1 MTEAGQPALALDPDG
16 KAGLPYSYTLE
27 GDVEDVSR
35 QHIANRASLVVH
47 PAPWYIGIKQLP
59 LFGDQRDGLKTEFIA
74 VGLDGA
80 PVPGVKIDV
89 TLTQIQWTSVR
100 RSEGNGFYAWESQRK
115 LVPSGQW
122 QATGASGPV
131 TLTAELPAGGY
142 FVLEATADAGQGRFT
157 VSRESFYAL
166 GRGYTAWQRYD
177 HNRIDLVAERST
189 YKPGDTARI
198 MIQSPWEQATAL
210 VTTER
215 EGIRTHR
222 QFALTSTQ
230 QSIDVPITE
239 DAIPNVYVSVLL
251 VRGRTTR
258 LAEAAKEDDRSDPGK
273 PAFRLGY
280 VQLAVEDASKRL
292 TVAVAANKEEY
303 RPANTATVT
312 LDVKDRQGKGA
323 ASEVTLWA
331 VDYGVLSLTAFR
343 TPDVLGSVYV
353 RKALQVLTE
362 DTRQKIIARRVVTPK
377 GDTDGGGGGVDVAV
391 SSVRQDFRVLAFW
404 IGSVSTDASG
414 HATVDVKLP
423 ESLTTYRIMA
433 VAGDRGSR
441 FGSADSEIRINKP
454 VTLKATFP
462 RFLAGRDKASFRAG
476 VTSQLKTA
484 GPPTVTIDN
493 PDPALL
499 PLVAPAPPPTV
510 DRPAD
515 GGRSR
520 GRFRGGPLRCGGPV
534 NGTRARQD
542 DRQARRRD
550 RRVPGRHPGRSAGL
564 SGNGVCD
571 WRSRRIEPDRR
582 GTPEGS
588 GRCRDDV
595 RRAARR
601 HGVHGARR
609 SWRGRALP
617 RRVPLRLRGAA
628 RVAGTRASPRG
639 RSRRG
644 VQAPPP

>member
-35 QHIANRASLVVH
+35 QHTANRASRVVH
-47 PAPWYIGIKQLP
+47 PGPWYIGIKQLP

-115 LVPSGQW
+115 EVPSGEW
-122 QATGASGPV
+122 HLTSASGPV
-131 TLTAELPAGGY
+131 PLTAELPAGGY
-142 FVLEATADAGQGRFT
+142 FVLEARADAGQGRFT
-157 VSRESFYAL
+157 VTRQSFYAL

-222 QFALTSTQ
+222 QLALTSTQ
-230 QSIDVPITE
+230 QSIDIPITE
-239 DAIPNVYVSVLL
+239 DAIPNIYVSVLI
-251 VRGRTTR
+251 VKGRTKPR
-258 LAEAAKEDDRSDPGK
+258 GEAAPQASAGGDRRAAAAPARSDVGNIQGGQPSEQNEDPGDPGK

-280 VQLAVEDASKRL
+280 VQLSVEDSSKRL

-343 TPDVLGSVYV
+343 TPDVLRSVYV
-353 RKALQVLTE
+353 KKALQVLTE
-362 DTRQKIIARRVVTPK
+362 DTGQKIISRPVVTPK
-377 GDTDGGGGGVDVAV
+377 GDTAGGGGGVAGGVG
-391 SSVRQDFRVLAFW
+391 SVRRDFPGRAFW
-404 IGSVSTDASG
+404 IRSVTTDARG

-433 VAGDRGSR
+433 VAGDRSSR
-441 FGSADSEIRINKP
+441 VGSAASEIPINKP
-454 VTLKATFP
+454 VPLKATLP
-462 RFLAGRDKASFRAG
+462 RVL
-476 VTSQLKTA
+476 
-484 GPPTVTIDN
+484 
-493 PDPALL
+493 
-499 PLVAPAPPPTV
+499 
-510 DRPAD
+510 
-515 GGRSR
+515 
-520 GRFRGGPLRCGGPV
+520 
-534 NGTRARQD
+534 
-542 DRQARRRD
+542 
-550 RRVPGRHPGRSAGL
+550 PGRHQ
-564 SGNGVCD
+564 
-571 WRSRRIEPDRR
+571 
-582 GTPEGS
+582 
-588 GRCRDDV
+588 
-595 RRAARR
+595 AAFL
-601 HGVHGARR
+601 
-609 SWRGRALP
+609 ALLATQ
-617 RRVPLRLRGAA
+617 VNTA
-628 RVAGTRASPRG
+628 
-639 RSRRG
+639 
-644 VQAPPP
+644 